1 MQVFGLPSQ
10 FASAAKTV
18 AHWPQKK
25 LLRARGLPS
34 ARTEGLACRAAQG
47 TRCCRRYKCPR
58 RSDIS
63 PAQDLFKKAYD
74 PCAAKEP
81 GAR

>member
-10 FASAAKTV
+10 FASATKT
-18 AHWPQKK
+18 ATHWPQKNCCE
-25 LLRARGLPS
+25 LAANR

-47 TRCCRRYKCPR
+47 TRRCRRYKCPWR
-58 RSDIS
+58 PDIN

-81 GAR
+81 GGC